1 MTNCSHL
8 TTIQMMIKVVRYI
21 ASDGFDDFGTWLQ
34 KQTPET
40 RARIQTRIDR
50 IELGNFGDHKS
61 VGAGVFELRVH
72 HGPGFRVYCGRDGEM
87 LVILL
92 AGGTK
97 KRQARD
103 VERAT
108 ASWRAYRQE
117 KRNADENT

>member
-1 MTNCSHL
+1 
-8 TTIQMMIKVVRYI
+8 MIKVVRYI
-21 ASDGFDDFGTWLQ
+21 ASDGSDDFGTWLQ
-34 KQTPET
+34 MQTPET

-61 VGAGVFELRVH
+61 VGAGVFELGVH
-72 HGPGFRVYCGRDGEM
+72 HGPGFRVYYGRDGDL

-103 VERAT
+103 IERVT
-108 ASWRAYRQE
+108 ANLRAGR
-117 KRNADENT
+117 

>member
-1 MTNCSHL
+1 
-8 TTIQMMIKVVRYI
+8 MIKVVRYI
-21 ASDGFDDFGTWLQ
+21 ASDGSDDFGTWLA

-40 RARIQTRIDR
+40 RAGIQTRIDR

-72 HGPGFRVYCGRDGEM
+72 RGPGFRVYYGRDGNL

-97 KRQARD
+97 QRQARD
-103 VERAT
+103 IELAT